1 MDELVSPGNAP
12 FLVAIGIMVF
22 IGAIEGLSLLVGTG
36 MLHHLDTFFAAHLD
50 QAAHLFPGDGVLG
63 WLHVGRAP
71 ILVLIVLFLMS
82 FAIAGLVLQWA
93 LIGAIGQPLPPLIAS
108 LIATACAVPVV
119 RVLGGQIARHIPRD
133 ETSAVSEESFIGRI
147 ARLTAE
153 SAGAGSPGQAKL
165 TDEHGRTHYL
175 LVEPDDREV
184 RFARGD
190 TLLLVSRASGSTFRA
205 IRNPRPDLL

>member
-12 FLVAIGIMVF
+12 FLVAIGIMIF
-22 IGAIEGLSLLVGTG
+22 IGAIEGLALLVGTG
-36 MLHHLDTFFAAHLD
+36 LLHHLDTFFAGHLD

-63 WLHVGRAP
+63 WLHIGRAP

-82 FAIAGLVLQWA
+82 FAIVGLVLQWTIA
-93 LIGAIGQPLPPLIAS
+93 GLIGQPLPPLIAS
-108 LIATACAVPVV
+108 LIATAGAVPVV
-119 RVLGGQIARHIPRD
+119 RVLGGQIAHHIPRD

-153 SAGAGSPGQAKL
+153 SASAGNPGQAKL

-175 LVEPDDREV
+175 LVEPDDRAAP
-184 RFARGD
+184 FARGD
-190 TLLLVSRASGSTFRA
+190 TLLLVSRASGSIFRA
-205 IRNPRPDLL
+205 IHNPRPDLL

>member
-12 FLVAIGIMVF
+12 FLVAIGVMLL

-36 MLHHLDTFFAAHLD
+36 LLHHVDTFFAAHLD
-50 QAAHLFPGDGVLG
+50 PAADPFPGDGVLG
-63 WLHVGRAP
+63 WLHVGRTP
-71 ILVLIVLFLMS
+71 VLVLIVLFLMS

-93 LIGAIGQPLPPLIAS
+93 LVEAIGHPLPPLIAS
-108 LIATACAVPVV
+108 LIAAACAVPVV
-119 RVLGGQIARHIPRD
+119 RVLGGKIARHAPRD

-190 TLLLVSRASGSTFRA
+190 ALLVVSRASGSIFRA

>member
-22 IGAIEGLSLLVGTG
+22 IGAVEGLSLLVGTG

-93 LIGAIGQPLPPLIAS
+93 LAEVIGQPLPPLIAS
-108 LIATACAVPVV
+108 LIATASAVPVV

>member
-12 FLVAIGIMVF
+12 FLVAIGIMLF
-22 IGAIEGLSLLVGTG
+22 IGAIEGLSLLFGTG

-93 LIGAIGQPLPPLIAS
+93 LAETIGQPLPPLIAS

-175 LVEPDDREV
+175 LVEPDAREV

-190 TLLLVSRASGSTFRA
+190 TLLLVSRASGSIFRA